1 MLLSKR
7 GKPLFAFS
15 FSFVFD
21 KKAFIVILS
30 HITHLYFQPFKLQKK
45 DIPHFYPMIVQ
56 ALVLD
61 DDMIMIRIS
70 KTVFEGTR
78 KFVHKCRMNVSI
90 CNTHICHPH
99 FQRHNN

>member
-1 MLLSKR
+1 
-7 GKPLFAFS
+7 
-15 FSFVFD
+15 
-21 KKAFIVILS
+21 
-30 HITHLYFQPFKLQKK
+30 
-45 DIPHFYPMIVQ
+45 MIVQ
-56 ALVLD
+56 ALVWD

>member
-21 KKAFIVILS
+21 KKSFYRDF
-30 HITHLYFQPFKLQKK
+30 ITHNPYVFSTLQITEKY
-45 DIPHFYPMIVQ
+45 IPHFYPMIVQ
-56 ALVLD
+56 ALVWD